1 MKKLYKKEIFS
12 QNIEAGFLEIVKP
25 QVEFMFKKLS
35 KMSPNLEKE
44 WKELFAKNVILYID
58 GFLEEMSE
66 ELEIPYNK
74 DMRIENLKKY
84 IDTINKE

>member
-35 KMSPNLEKE
+35 RMSPNLEK
-44 WKELFAKNVILYID
+44 
-58 GFLEEMSE
+58 
-66 ELEIPYNK
+66 
-74 DMRIENLKKY
+74 
-84 IDTINKE
+84 

>member
-12 QNIEAGFLEIVKP
+12 HNIEAGFLEIVKP

-35 KMSPNLEKE
+35 KMSPNPEKE

-58 GFLEEMSE
+58 DFLQEMSE

-84 IDTINKE
+84 IDSINKE